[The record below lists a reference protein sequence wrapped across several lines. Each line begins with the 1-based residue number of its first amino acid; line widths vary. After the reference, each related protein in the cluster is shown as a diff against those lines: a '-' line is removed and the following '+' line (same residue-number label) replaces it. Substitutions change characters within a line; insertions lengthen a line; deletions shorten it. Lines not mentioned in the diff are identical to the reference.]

1 MVDVVGCIP
10 MSRRQ
15 GNCQFQLVSSRSER
29 ASLIVPPTS
38 SSAVANEVAAD
49 VVGAA
54 TMIDR
59 VVHHAEVGRV
69 AAERGSLRRPDED
82 DLVDPFRLSNPCI
95 RDVVRADRIR

>member
-1 MVDVVGCIP
+1 
-10 MSRRQ
+10 
-15 GNCQFQLVSSRSER
+15 
-29 ASLIVPPTS
+29 
-38 SSAVANEVAAD
+38 

-59 VVHHAEVGRV
+59 LVHHAEVGRV

-95 RDVVRADRIR
+95 RDVVRADRIRWRHRSFRV